1 MKMSDLKTNSH
12 EREKLE
18 EAALMAI
25 CTCYYY
31 DLADTIDSM
40 TDAELEEIV
49 ANDGKHQADCSEL

>member
-1 MKMSDLKTNSH
+1 MKISDLKTNSH

-18 EAALMAI
+18 KAALMAI
-25 CTCYYY
+25 CACYYY

-49 ANDGKHQADCSEL
+49 ANSGNHQPDCSDL

>member
-1 MKMSDLKTNSH
+1 MKISDLKTNSR

-18 EAALMAI
+18 KAALMAI
-25 CTCYYY
+25 CVCYYY

-49 ANDGKHQADCSEL
+49 ANKGIVDCDLCD